1 MNDTSK
7 MDKEYLTAQVT
18 AFQNGD
24 ESSFSSIYQMISDK
38 LLTHAVFMTKDRME
52 AEDLLQETMIR
63 IITSIGT
70 LRDPAAFT
78 AWSIQ
83 IMRHVYWHKQRRNT
97 EVVARDDS
105 DLSVFENL
113 VDEDDSYRPDIAA
126 EDASIGELVKAEM
139 DKLPESQRTAMIAY
153 YYDGLSVSE
162 ISEMMGATE
171 NTTKSRLFAGRK
183 AMKKG
188 IEKI

>member
-24 ESSFSSIYQMISDK
+24 ESSFSNIYQMISDK

-113 VDEDDSYRPDIAA
+113 VDSFRFKHFLDNVPGDVELFAHFSNLVVDENLWSLRNGIAQLAKNFIVVFWRVKQDAGEDHGQNGLA
-126 EDASIGELVKAEM
+126 ELV
-139 DKLPESQRTAMIAY
+139 P
-153 YYDGLSVSE
+153 
-162 ISEMMGATE
+162 
-171 NTTKSRLFAGRK
+171 
-183 AMKKG
+183 
-188 IEKI
+188 